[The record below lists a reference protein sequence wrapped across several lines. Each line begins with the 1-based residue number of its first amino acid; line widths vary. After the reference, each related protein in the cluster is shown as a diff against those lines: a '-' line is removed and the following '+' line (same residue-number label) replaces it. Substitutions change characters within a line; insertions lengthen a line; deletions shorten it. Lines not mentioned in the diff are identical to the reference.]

1 MVRMMIMTRMTMIK
15 DEEMSARGV
24 DDEDWT
30 GLIGISVR
38 RILLTLIPRRRIIAL
53 IISVANSEIPIAFDH
68 RVAFSSQWHKS
79 Q

>member
-1 MVRMMIMTRMTMIK
+1 MTR
-15 DEEMSARGV
+15 
-24 DDEDWT
+24 T

-79 Q
+79 QLSKGGQIFCIQLDPVIR